1 MFVVAKSLM
10 VTGAKKAGVYDYWT
24 GKEPVDFPCNE
35 PKISMFMDEGW
46 WKIRTPMSGQEEV
59 DLRALCTMQPPDPQD
74 PQGSPGHP
82 AQRLWQTSDYYLTTE
97 DPIYHPRMPTDQD
110 SSVKRE
116 RGTGIAFAP
125 ACLRTGDVERFMEHC
140 DKITGS
146 LLMYRTEKSK
156 HRSKV
161 VEAQG
166 VLEGCLGQSA
176 NAVIKQLL
184 DEDKI
189 PEAWEALQ
197 EYYVPHDVDVIHE
210 LDKHLRELKLEHP
223 QRLPEY
229 FNLVDLLRS
238 ALDDCGVRMGDNEV
252 GSIVKT
258 ALLQSAEGKKAF
270 EQTFTNARQN
280 RWDWQHL
287 SMILLEEAHALQQE
301 AGIDYLEK
309 EKIDREVA
317 KRMKQLTPGSGYKA
331 EPYAQTAEGNAA
343 NPQPPRQLAGPMV
356 KGTDGKVNDRVK
368 CFRCQQNG
376 HIAKL
381 CPTRVA
387 PNAAKAKEGKGG
399 DSVDT
404 AGANAAEESGSKQ
417 APPASKTNS
426 SEGWAKVG
434 HKGNADTG
442 AAFVIEV
449 DDNFET
455 YDEDVFAADTEVLDL
470 FLPTEGEGGASSE
483 L

>member
-1 MFVVAKSLM
+1 
-10 VTGAKKAGVYDYWT
+10 
-24 GKEPVDFPCNE
+24 
-35 PKISMFMDEGW
+35 
-46 WKIRTPMSGQEEV
+46 
-59 DLRALCTMQPPDPQD
+59 
-74 PQGSPGHP
+74 
-82 AQRLWQTSDYYLTTE
+82 
-97 DPIYHPRMPTDQD
+97 
-110 SSVKRE
+110 
-116 RGTGIAFAP
+116 
-125 ACLRTGDVERFMEHC
+125 
-140 DKITGS
+140 
-146 LLMYRTEKSK
+146 
-156 HRSKV
+156 
-161 VEAQG
+161 
-166 VLEGCLGQSA
+166 
-176 NAVIKQLL
+176 VIKHLL
-184 DEDKI
+184 DMDKI

-238 ALDDCGVRMGDNEV
+238 ALEDCGVTMGDNKV
-252 GSIVKT
+252 GIIVKT

-280 RWDWQHL
+280 HWDWPHL

-387 PNAAKAKEGKGG
+387 KAEEGKGSG
-399 DSVDT
+399 SVDT

-426 SEGWAKVG
+426 SEGWATVG
-434 HKGNADTG
+434 PKGKEIQDDAAGSADTG

-470 FLPTEGEGGASSE
+470 FLPTGGEGGISSE